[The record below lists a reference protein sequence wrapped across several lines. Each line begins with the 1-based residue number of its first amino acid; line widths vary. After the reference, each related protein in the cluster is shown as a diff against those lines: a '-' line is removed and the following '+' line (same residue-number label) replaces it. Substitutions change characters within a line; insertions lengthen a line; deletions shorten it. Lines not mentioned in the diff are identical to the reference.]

1 MSPSNWLIIHTQRPI
16 LIKYLRQ
23 YKQGDDW
30 CEDIISLGIIKA
42 VEAIGTLRDEK
53 LFKTW
58 FWSICINCA
67 RNNLRLPIYRR
78 HIEFKDLKVDADQYT
93 IIKDMEHDLIITNV
107 IASLPEMQGMVFKLR
122 YVDELSFK
130 EIAILLDCP
139 YNTAKANFRHG
150 WMRVKP
156 YLIERIIKAEY

>member
-156 YLIERIIKAEY
+156 YLIERIINAE